1 MLGINNDLPLIIIII
16 SSLVCVNDF
25 LVKHVF
31 FGSECESITGY
42 ALLYL

>member
-25 LVKHVF
+25 LVKRF